1 MPTVLAQFCR
11 KHPKVRLTLEVGV
24 TQVIS
29 QRVAAG
35 SLDAALC
42 SPPSANLD
50 LAFEL
55 LFQDPIA
62 LLIPETHQFA
72 ALE

>member
-42 SPPSANLD
+42 S
-50 LAFEL
+50 
-55 LFQDPIA
+55 
-62 LLIPETHQFA
+62 
-72 ALE
+72 